1 MATERTLSDLS
12 KIHHMNWPGMGDPYK
27 RKKTL
32 RFLAL
37 SAGIG
42 AIAVLITVLVVNP
55 LIGEQPRSA
64 CIGNIQKNWK
74 ISFTVELYVDN
85 QKAEIPS
92 NVGFMEGGC
101 QRAIYTLTD
110 DGTVYAEWKENPQ
123 FEIGH
128 FLWIFKFPLR
138 DMDESK
144 SKIFVNGIESEN
156 FISTPL
162 QNGYHYKGM
171 FTSKAYDEA
180 KDKDYLP
187 PQN

>member
-1 MATERTLSDLS
+1 
-12 KIHHMNWPGMGDPYK
+12 
-27 RKKTL
+27 
-32 RFLAL
+32 LAL

>member
-1 MATERTLSDLS
+1 
-12 KIHHMNWPGMGDPYK
+12 MGDPYK

>member
-1 MATERTLSDLS
+1 
-12 KIHHMNWPGMGDPYK
+12 MGDPYK

-138 DMDESK
+138 DMDELK

-162 QNGYHYKGM
+162 QDGYHYKGM

>member
-1 MATERTLSDLS
+1 M
-12 KIHHMNWPGMGDPYK
+12 IWPGMGDPYK

-32 RFLAL
+32 QFLVL

-42 AIAVLITVLVVNP
+42 AVAVLITILVVNP
-55 LIGEQPRSA
+55 FIGEQPRNA
-64 CIGNIQKNWK
+64 CINDIQRNWK
-74 ISFTVELYVDN
+74 MSFTVEIYVDN
-85 QKAEIPS
+85 QKADIPA

-101 QRAIYTLTD
+101 QRAIYTLSN
-110 DGTVYAEWKENPQ
+110 DGTVYAEWKEDPN

-144 SKIFVNGIESEN
+144 STVYVNGRESEN
-156 FISTPL
+156 FIKTPL
-162 QNGYHYKGM
+162 QDGYHYKAM

-180 KDKDYLP
+180 KDKDFLP